1 MNNVKMNLS
10 IMGNNVNG
18 ITSKLD
24 SLENNVREF
33 QPTFITLQETKVRKK
48 GLIKLA
54 NYQIYEHI
62 RESELQLSCNFI

>member
-1 MNNVKMNLS
+1 
-10 IMGNNVNG
+10 MGNNVNG